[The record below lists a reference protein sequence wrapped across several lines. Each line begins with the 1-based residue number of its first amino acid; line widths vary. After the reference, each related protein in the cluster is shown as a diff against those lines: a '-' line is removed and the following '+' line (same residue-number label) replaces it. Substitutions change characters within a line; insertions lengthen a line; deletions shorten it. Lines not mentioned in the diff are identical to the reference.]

1 MPRVSL
7 FRSAVKSYPAR
18 SPFHPAAA
26 FPELARAGIRELDT
40 GNGVYGAV
48 REMLALLGLDRER
61 FGTPEWNPLSAYVR
75 PGDKVMIKPNL
86 VLHEFGAQK
95 NFHCLTTHGSV
106 IRAVLDYVY
115 LAAGPEADIAIADA
129 PLQGADFA
137 RVAADAGLPEIQ
149 EFYRDVLKCEIKAID
164 LRQIRAV
171 IDEDSSLIRRVER
184 LPGDPLG
191 YCEIDLG
198 AASRLHEIDA
208 ANPKNA
214 NRHDGD
220 PHYDTRHYDTPR
232 YIVGDYSAA
241 VTNLRHRGLRHSYVV
256 SRSVLDADAVI
267 CVPKLK
273 THSKTGLTVC
283 LKNMVGIIGS
293 KDCLPHHRLGN
304 SGQGGDEFPDHYPV
318 RWRLSGRAHD
328 LLQGRVPVPLWRAMR
343 RLAGAWLGAGTP
355 HNGAGQASGFFP
367 SGGWHGNDT
376 IWRTVDDLN
385 RILFFYSAEKEAIQR
400 LRQRRY
406 FAVVDGITA
415 MEGNGPLRGTPKTTG
430 LILGGDDP
438 LAIDIVAATVM
449 GFDWKRIALLRGIAD
464 TRQAPKYSAFCGDP
478 LTVELLS
485 NVPSWNLVEA
495 LEHEHF
501 SFRPPAGWRD
511 SVEIKHVA

>member
-1 MPRVSL
+1 MPKVSL
-7 FRSAVKSYPAR
+7 FHSAVRFYPAQ
-18 SPFHPAAA
+18 SPFHPPTA
-26 FPELARAGIRELDT
+26 FPELARGGIRELDS

-48 REMLALLGLDRER
+48 RQALALLGLDRER
-61 FGTPEWNPLSAYVR
+61 FGTHEWNPLSAYVR
-75 PGDKVMIKPNL
+75 PGDKVVIKPNL

-95 NFHCLTTHGSV
+95 NGHCLTTHGSV

-115 LAAGPEADIAIADA
+115 LAAGPEASIAIADA

-137 RVAADAGLPEIQ
+137 RLVADAGLPQIQ
-149 EFYRDVLKCEIKAID
+149 EFYGEVLKCEIKVID
-164 LRQIRAV
+164 LRQVHAV

-184 LPGDPLG
+184 LPGDPRG

-208 ANPKNA
+208 ANRFHE
-214 NRHDGD
+214 NRRHND
-220 PHYDTRHYDTPR
+220 RHYANHYANPR

-241 VTNLRHRGLRHSYVV
+241 VTNLRHRSPRHSYVV

-283 LKNMVGIIGS
+283 LKNMVGIVGS

-304 SGQGGDEFPDHYPV
+304 SGQGGDEFPDDYPV
-318 RWRLSGRAHD
+318 RWRFSGRAHD

-355 HNGAGQASGFFP
+355 HNGAGQASSFYP

-385 RILFFYSAEKEAIQR
+385 RILFFYSPAEEGIQQQ
-400 LRQRRY
+400 RQRRY
-406 FAVVDGITA
+406 FAVVDGILA
-415 MEGNGPLRGTPKTTG
+415 MEGNGPLRGTPKATG
-430 LILGGDDP
+430 LIMGGDDP
-438 LAIDIVAATVM
+438 LAIDIAAATLM

-464 TRQAPKYSAFCGDP
+464 TRQAPGYSACNGD
-478 LTVELLS
+478 VSRIELLS
-485 NVPSWNLVEA
+485 NVAAWNSFEA
-495 LEHEHF
+495 LEREHF
-501 SFRPPAGWRD
+501 SFQPPAGWRD
-511 SVEIKHVA
+511 SVEIEHVA

>member
-18 SPFHPAAA
+18 SPFHPPAA

-48 REMLALLGLDRER
+48 REMLGLLGLDRER
-61 FGTPEWNPLSAYVR
+61 FDTPEWNPLSACVR
-75 PGDKVMIKPNL
+75 PGDKVIIKPNL

-95 NFHCLTTHGSV
+95 NLHCLTTHGSV

-149 EFYRDVLKCEIKAID
+149 EFYRDVLKCEIKVID

-184 LPGDPLG
+184 LPGDPQG

-208 ANPKNA
+208 ANRNRNNV
-214 NRHDGD
+214 NRHSVD
-220 PHYDTRHYDTPR
+220 PHYDNPR

-241 VTNLRHRGLRHSYVV
+241 VTNLRHRGPRHSYVV
-256 SRSVLDADAVI
+256 SRSALDADAVI

-304 SGQGGDEFPDHYPV
+304 SGQGGDEFPDDYPV

-328 LLQGRVPVPLWRAMR
+328 LLQGRVPVPLWRAIR

-355 HNGAGQASGFFP
+355 HNGAGKASGFYP

-385 RILFFYSAEKEAIQR
+385 RILFFYSPQKEAIQR
-400 LRQRRY
+400 QRQRRY

-415 MEGNGPLRGTPKTTG
+415 MEGNGPLRGIPKTTG

-438 LAIDIVAATVM
+438 LAIDIVAAAVM

-464 TRQAPKYSAFCGDP
+464 TAQAPKYSAFNGD
-478 LTVELLS
+478 LLSVELLS

-495 LEHEHF
+495 LECEHF